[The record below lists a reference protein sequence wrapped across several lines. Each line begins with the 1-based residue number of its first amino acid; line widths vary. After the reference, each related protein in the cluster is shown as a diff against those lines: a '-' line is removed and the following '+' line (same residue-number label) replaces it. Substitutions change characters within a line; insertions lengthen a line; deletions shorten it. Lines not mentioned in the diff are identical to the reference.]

1 MVDFAVSPGK
11 NALLR
16 QKMAGLNILEK
27 DILEKFV
34 RSSGNGGQKV
44 NKTASCVYLKHL
56 PTGTEVKCMKDRS
69 QSVNRFL
76 ARRELADKIERL
88 TMGHESSAARDI
100 IKIRKQKLKRKKR
113 ALKAHGGVEDPD
125 DMESLDFMEDME
137 AVQDIEPVED
147 VEDVDARQDV
157 EDGKMPEVK

>member
-11 NALLR
+11 NAWLR
-16 QKMAGLNILEK
+16 QKMTELNILEK

-88 TMGHESSAARDI
+88 TMGQESSAARI
-100 IKIRKQKLKRKKR
+100 VMKIRKQKSKRKKR
-113 ALKAHGGVEDPD
+113 ALKAHGGVED
-125 DMESLDFMEDME
+125 MEDME
-137 AVQDIEPVED
+137 SVENAED
-147 VEDVDARQDV
+147 VEAREDE
-157 EDGKMPEVK
+157 EDGKMPGKE